1 MVYETF
7 DEDFDKINQ
16 EAQIYTFIKD
26 KLGEELFEQTNAT
39 TGVTTLPQLRV
50 LSYMVGPIRILQM
63 RTKKKNWVKVFKNE
77 KDSWFHEDYD
87 TDHQERDD
95 IWTGYEWCS
104 FKGTKST
111 GKCLLSKYFCTI
123 LKFPKPYW

>member
-63 RTKKKNWVKVFKNE
+63 RTKKKN
-77 KDSWFHEDYD
+77 
-87 TDHQERDD
+87 
-95 IWTGYEWCS
+95 
-104 FKGTKST
+104 
-111 GKCLLSKYFCTI
+111 
-123 LKFPKPYW
+123 